1 MDRKAANAALLEAV
15 KNSRGIVEVAAFL
28 SEDRKK
34 IMDIEADA
42 EERSLMGLGKVIN
55 TGVREVL
62 NCNLI
67 YVALNNMD
75 FDWGR
80 HATLVMKKGEEVVG
94 KEVRDER
101 LIAELSK
108 RKDVWFMHKNF
119 VVYKDRMKFPQ
130 DIMKKIVYF
139 EIPPIPAEW
148 CRIEG
153 AGLQPEP
160 IIYANPSTPADTFL
174 KEQYFHGLDQRGLG
188 TILIGLQD

>member
-1 MDRKAANAALLEAV
+1 MDRKAVDAAILAAV
-15 KNSRGIVEVAAFL
+15 KNSKGIVQVTPFF
-28 SEDRKK
+28 SKHRKN

-55 TGVREVL
+55 TGVREVFK
-62 NCNLI
+62 CDCI
-67 YVALNNMD
+67 YVALNDLD

-80 HATLVMKKGEEVVG
+80 HATLVMKKDGEVVG

-101 LIAELSK
+101 LIAELSS

-119 VVYKDRMKFPQ
+119 VVYKNKMKFPQ

-139 EIPPIPAEW
+139 EIPSLPAEW
-148 CRIEG
+148 CHIED
-153 AGLQPEP
+153 AGLQCQP

-174 KEQYFHGLDQRGLG
+174 KEQYFHGLDRRGLG
-188 TILIGLQD
+188 TILIGLQE